1 MTVEEINDLILIA
14 DGFSYELGQELLI
27 EEKKGCEDCGD
38 VATIM
43 LLTILKSQLE
53 YQVSIGDYGT
63 QTEKLYA
70 CLLSAVANYSG
81 ASITVDPNAQ
91 IPNTIIDVTIVGN
104 DSPYEITFDWA
115 DFIDNGFDGRV
126 RYENPYWTNWNP
138 ILSIDN
144 MPYLV
149 LNVDYALLSTGG
161 FVLLPNGNVPQVYD
175 GQLMRSVGYEPYTVV
190 VTPPIITVQPQS
202 QAVTIGDPLALN
214 FTGSNYYFIQ
224 WQKDNVDIQGATSA
238 TFEIADFQAGDVGS
252 YTVVLSNGNATL
264 ESSPAVITSAS
275 TSVQIFNKSDRKSD
289 GTPNGAGR
297 NVFLQFDGGGTLLS
311 VGANTTIPPDY
322 TTTVNFKQAGV
333 DNLTL
338 SIDGVFYPILGGDVD
353 NIFPIEDFDP
363 FLNNIYN
370 NN

>member
-1 MTVEEINDLILIA
+1 M
-14 DGFSYELGQELLI
+14 Q
-27 EEKKGCEDCGD
+27 
-38 VATIM
+38 
-43 LLTILKSQLE
+43 LTILKGQLE

-104 DSPYEITFDWA
+104 DSPYELQFGYD
-115 DFIDNGFDGRV
+115 DFIDSGVDARV
-126 RYENPYWTNWNP
+126 RYENPYWVNWLP
-138 ILSIDN
+138 ILEVDN
-144 MPYLV
+144 VV
-149 LNVDYALLSTGG
+149 LHFGLEDEGIPNDYFPLATGG
-161 FVLLPNGNVPQVYD
+161 FVLLPNGNMPAIYA
-175 GQLMRSVGYEPYTVV
+175 GQTLTTVGYRPYTVF

-202 QAVTIGDPLALN
+202 QAVTIGQPLSLN

-224 WQKDNVDIQGATSA
+224 WQKDNVDIEGATSA

-275 TSVQIFNKSDRKSD
+275 SSVQIFNKSDRKSD

-311 VGANTTIPPDY
+311 AGSNTTIPPDY

-338 SIDGVFYPILGGDVD
+338 SINGVFYPILGGDVD